1 MWEPKNYGGGY
12 DGPMTMRRALQ
23 KSKNL
28 VSVRILRTIGT
39 QYAQQYITRFGFE
52 PDKHPA
58 YLPMALGAGSVTVLQ
73 MAGAYSVFANGATAS
88 TRTSSTA

>member
-1 MWEPKNYGGGY
+1 MGAENYGGGY

-73 MAGAYSVFANGATAS
+73 MAGAYWCSPTAATAS